1 MKFVSKA
8 VEPFDFDLSV
18 RIFSDGD
25 KQIRR
30 YESGRYWQVVRVG
43 KKLVLIVV
51 KSLGTVDEPK
61 ISVELKSNEEIS
73 YREKKIIREIVDS
86 IFSMRFDLKAFY
98 KHVEK
103 DRVMSRIVQKL
114 RGLKA
119 PATETVFE
127 ALIDSITEQQISLKV
142 SQTLERKLIKTFGDV
157 LELDGEVYY
166 GFPTPKKLASASVEE
181 LHGCGLSLRKAE
193 YIKDLSAMIV
203 DGKLN
208 LEELKNRDAKEIVSE
223 LCEIRG
229 IGVWTAELTMVRGMN
244 KVDALPADD
253 LGLRRVISHF
263 YCGGREISAEEARRI
278 AEKWGRWKGL
288 AGGYLIFAEMLGAG
302 N

>member
-1 MKFVSKA
+1 MKFLSKA
-8 VEPFDFDLSV
+8 VAPFDFDLSV

-43 KKLVLIVV
+43 EKLVLIVV

-61 ISVELKSNEEIS
+61 LSVELKSNEEIS
-73 YREKKIIREIVDS
+73 YRDKKIIREIVDS
-86 IFSMRFDLKAFY
+86 IFSLRFDLKPFI

-103 DRVMSRIVQKL
+103 DRIMSRIVQKL

-119 PATETVFE
+119 PAAETVFE
-127 ALIDSITEQQISLKV
+127 ALIDSITE
-142 SQTLERKLIKTFGDV
+142 TLERKLIKTFGDV

-181 LHGCGLSLRKAE
+181 LRGCGLSLRKAE
-193 YIKDLSAMIV
+193 YVRDLSAMIA
-203 DGKLN
+203 DGKLD
-208 LEELKNRDAKEIVSE
+208 LEELKNRDEKEIVSE
-223 LCEIRG
+223 LCKIRG

-263 YCGGREISAEEARRI
+263 YCGDRKISAEEARRI

-288 AGGYLIFAEMLGAG
+288 AGGYLIFAEMLGVR

>member
-1 MKFVSKA
+1 M
-8 VEPFDFDLSV
+8 
-18 RIFSDGD
+18 
-25 KQIRR
+25 
-30 YESGRYWQVVRVG
+30 
-43 KKLVLIVV
+43 
-51 KSLGTVDEPK
+51 
-61 ISVELKSNEEIS
+61 
-73 YREKKIIREIVDS
+73 
-86 IFSMRFDLKAFY
+86 
-98 KHVEK
+98 
-103 DRVMSRIVQKL
+103 
-114 RGLKA
+114 
-119 PATETVFE
+119 
-127 ALIDSITEQQISLKV
+127 
-142 SQTLERKLIKTFGDV
+142 IKTFGDV

-288 AGGYLIFAEMLGAG
+288 AGGYLIFAEMLGVR